1 MAAQVDINHAGV
13 FELDRVFHDRERAQ
27 QVLNQREL
35 AGDFKSWEDV
45 QQRIA
50 GMTDRRV
57 HDLRDAGLTVGGEA
71 RLGGPP
77 PDRPRPG
84 RTTPRTKGRGGPRR
98 R

>member
-57 HDLRDAGLTVGGEA
+57 HDLRDAGLTVGGEP
-71 RLGGPP
+71 RL
-77 PDRPRPG
+77 
-84 RTTPRTKGRGGPRR
+84 TAGPRATARPPRATSRAKNRSGSR
-98 R
+98 RR